1 MLSYVI
7 VGSGYR
13 AEYFARIARNYP
25 HMFRALF
32 LCRSEEKVALVTAHT
47 GIPATTSLQECLDF
61 GADFAV
67 IAVDRPHIAD
77 VAEEWLDRGYPV
89 LAETPIA
96 DSEEKLRRLWK
107 RREEG
112 CRIICCE
119 QYHRYPIL
127 AAGLK
132 ALHRGRIG
140 ELSSLY
146 MSALPNYH
154 AASLI
159 RLGLGIPAG
168 EPVAMTG
175 WRDSYR
181 VTETDSRYGAIY
193 DGRTAAEER
202 EVIRMSFAS
211 GKTALMD
218 YSTAQTRSYIRSRHL
233 TVRGDRGEW
242 SDTQILWLDES
253 NTPHRTA
260 LTPEIPEKYRCLD
273 NQMLRDRRRNWT
285 AELAPDTVQDEFAV
299 ASMLLD
305 MGDEKAEPYP
315 LADALE
321 DAYYWLMFKRA
332 MEHPGEEIHSEKM
345 PWHAGR

>member
-1 MLSYVI
+1 MLPYVI

-13 AEYFARIARNYP
+13 AEYFARIARSYP

-112 CRIICCE
+112 CRIVCCE

-132 ALHRGRIG
+132 APREDRRTFLAVHVGAAQLPRGEPHPPGAGNPRGRACRDDRVVRFLPRDG
-140 ELSSLY
+140 NGF
-146 MSALPNYH
+146 AL
-154 AASLI
+154 
-159 RLGLGIPAG
+159 R
-168 EPVAMTG
+168 
-175 WRDSYR
+175 RD
-181 VTETDSRYGAIY
+181 
-193 DGRTAAEER
+193 
-202 EVIRMSFAS
+202 
-211 GKTALMD
+211 L
-218 YSTAQTRSYIRSRHL
+218 
-233 TVRGDRGEW
+233 
-242 SDTQILWLDES
+242 
-253 NTPHRTA
+253 
-260 LTPEIPEKYRCLD
+260 
-273 NQMLRDRRRNWT
+273 
-285 AELAPDTVQDEFAV
+285 
-299 ASMLLD
+299 
-305 MGDEKAEPYP
+305 
-315 LADALE
+315 
-321 DAYYWLMFKRA
+321 
-332 MEHPGEEIHSEKM
+332 
-345 PWHAGR
+345 